1 MSLDSGDEAS
11 QIEVCNVASK
21 YDSHLEAFETKTK
34 GSLGTDMEQNSQTNA
49 LLSTEGR
56 SGLLT
61 GRTSKIDMQD
71 IQPVTPVAV
80 TCSVEGEITNS
91 VEQIPLSNFQIDNR
105 RLSVPHQFSHF
116 NVLTHQTFL
125 GTTYPMSASQNQEG
139 GNYFLSA
146 YSQNMD
152 MNQSSSPSSWDISCN
167 SSRPFSKQN

>member
-1 MSLDSGDEAS
+1 MDSGDEAS
-11 QIEVCNVASK
+11 QIEVCSVASK
-21 YDSHLEAFETKTK
+21 HESHLEAIETKTK
-34 GSLGTDMEQNSQTNA
+34 GPLGTDPEQNSQTNA

-61 GRTSKIDMQD
+61 GRTSKIDVQD
-71 IQPVTPVAV
+71 IQSVTPVSV
-80 TCSVEGEITNS
+80 KTCSVGGERTNS
-91 VEQIPLSNFQIDNR
+91 VEQIPLSNFHIDNR

-125 GTTYPMSASQNQEG
+125 GTAYPISASQNQEG

-152 MNQSSSPSSWDISCN
+152 QSASPSSWDVSCN